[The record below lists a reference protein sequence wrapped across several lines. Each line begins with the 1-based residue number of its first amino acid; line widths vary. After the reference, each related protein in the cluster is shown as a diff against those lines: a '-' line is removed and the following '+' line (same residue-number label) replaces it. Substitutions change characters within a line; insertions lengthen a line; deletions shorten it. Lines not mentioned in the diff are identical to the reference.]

1 MDGQKRVYKMKYNES
16 ELFPQGESLGE
27 RVWGEE
33 ISIYNCPS
41 RYTFKIL
48 KINAGCKGGLQ
59 FHRMKDEVTY
69 IVSGT
74 LIIRYDLEDG
84 EGLKE
89 KVLKAGQW
97 VRFPTGMVHQ
107 EEAVT
112 DVIRIEA
119 SSPFL
124 NDRVR
129 VEEEYGQEFSGGLPT
144 TSIEDIIEI

>member
-1 MDGQKRVYKMKYNES
+1 MKYYES
-16 ELFPQGESLGE
+16 ELFPEGQSLGE

-41 RYTFKIL
+41 RYTFKVL
-48 KINAGCKGGLQ
+48 KIKAGCKGGLQ
-59 FHRMKDEVTY
+59 FHQKKDEVTY

-84 EGLKE
+84 EGLRE
-89 KVLKAGQW
+89 KILGPGQW
-97 VRFPTGMVHQ
+97 VRFPTGLVHQ

-129 VEEEYGQEFSGGLPT
+129 VEEQYGQEFSEGLPST
-144 TSIEDIIEI
+144 TIEEIIEI